1 MQECLPALRRLG
13 DRRCTGRALYML
25 GERAREKQQLARAD
39 GLLQA
44 SVEAS
49 ALAGQSFELVRALEA
64 LAAVRFA
71 QGRPRSATVLLGTAH
86 ATRRSASSEHM
97 HPLPLPDK
105 DLHRSLVQDLG
116 AAAFDSAHR
125 EGERLSTAEA
135 LRFGRFDEPEDSLAA
150 RT

>member
-1 MQECLPALRRLG
+1 MYGTRP
-13 DRRCTGRALYML
+13 LY
-25 GERAREKQQLARAD
+25 GPR
-39 GLLQA
+39 
-44 SVEAS
+44 
-49 ALAGQSFELVRALEA
+49 LVRKFSTHEPETSRSAQRAPHEPAIVSQLR
-64 LAAVRFA
+64 AAVRFA

-86 ATRRSASSEHM
+86 ATRRSASKHM
-97 HPLPLPDK
+97 RPLPLPDK

-135 LRFGRFDEPEDSLAA
+135 LRFGRFDEPEDSISA

>member
-1 MQECLPALRRLG
+1 
-13 DRRCTGRALYML
+13 TGGGLSVR
-25 GERAREKQQLARAD
+25 GERAREKQQLARAN

-71 QGRPRSATVLLGTAH
+71 QRRPRSATVLLGTAH
-86 ATRRSASSEHM
+86 ATRRSASEHM
-97 HPLPLPDK
+97 RPLPLPDK

-116 AAAFDSAHR
+116 AAAFDPPHR
-125 EGERLSTAEA
+125 QGDLLPAPHA
-135 LRFGRFDEPEDSLAA
+135 LPLPP
-150 RT
+150 